1 MPTQKKKGH
10 KLQFKKEFPLE
21 EILND
26 MRQKYGKINKSH
38 MLTSMTIIDTKERW
52 NCPNL
57 DKLHA
62 TKEKKIR

>member
-1 MPTQKKKGH
+1 MCSN
-10 KLQFKKEFPLE
+10 
-21 EILND
+21 IND
-26 MRQKYGKINKSH
+26 MGGKNGKINKSH

-62 TKEKKIR
+62 TKEKKTR